1 MQPAQDP
8 NELQRQTA
16 LIVSIVV
23 GLATAGVTI
32 LTFWLIYWLAL
43 APDLAAAEAE
53 AAAPYDP
60 ASGVQAITQASEAEI
75 AEVQQHL
82 DTTEADTREL
92 WLGDEAW
99 QAGLQ
104 AGQEYINQFP
114 QPQNVQVL
122 TGMNTQQIWNYM
134 QWQVSGAMGV
144 GCQYCHDINNY
155 AADSYS
161 EKVSSRLMLLLVQD
175 LNSQYMVNL
184 PNWRGNYVQCSTCH
198 YNEPY
203 GMPTVSDT
211 FLRST
216 PPIDVVLEPLND
228 QGEPVRDPANE
239 MSLQVAT
246 LYYLFNYQIW
256 DPYDANDPTSGRGSL
271 ALTYPEGRTQ
281 DQVTINQN
289 NMNLQSWALGVGCT
303 YCHNSRNFYAYEAE
317 QPLPQF
323 DDTYGVNRLKSQRM
337 LLMTTFMANNWNTY
351 VLPPSPYSMRPTPA
365 MDELPLVGNQY
376 YNTYGE
382 GDAATPL
389 ALTGCYTCHRAN
401 VVPRAAINA
410 ANIPEGEQG
419 IWTFPPVLT
428 GFGGE

>member
-1 MQPAQDP
+1 MQSAQGP
-8 NELQRQTA
+8 SERQVA
-16 LIVSIVV
+16 IWVSIII
-23 GLATAGVTI
+23 GAFTAGITI
-32 LTFWLIYWLAL
+32 FTFWLVWSLL
-43 APDLAAAEAE
+43 LLPDLRAAAAAEA
-53 AAAPYDP
+53 APYDYNT
-60 ASGVQAITQASEAEI
+60 GIQAILDAEPN
-75 AEVQQHL
+75 VPTDNRQP
-82 DTTEADTREL
+82 
-92 WLGDEAW
+92 WLGADAW
-99 QAGLQ
+99 TVAIQ
-104 AGQEYINQFP
+104 AGQDYITQFP
-114 QPQNVQVL
+114 QPQNIQVL
-122 TGMNTQQIWNYM
+122 TGMDTAQLWNYM
-134 QWQVSGAMGV
+134 QRVSAAMGV
-144 GCQYCHDINNY
+144 SCQYCHDINNY
-155 AADSYS
+155 SADSYS
-161 EKVSSRLMLLLVQD
+161 QKVSARLMFILVQD